1 MSAPKK
7 PAPFDL
13 KKSPRANE
21 SDLKRMR
28 EISQQ
33 MQALQEE
40 GQIEMMRLATKY
52 GLGPADRILMASG
65 LIVRQE
71 PDAKVPA

>member
-1 MSAPKK
+1 MSTAKK

-13 KKSPRANE
+13 KNATRANE
-21 SDLKRMR
+21 SDLKRLR

-40 GQIEMMRLATKY
+40 GQVEQARLAKKY
-52 GLGPADRILMASG
+52 GLKPGDQILMASG
-65 LIVRQE
+65 LIVRTE
-71 PDAKVPA
+71 PDAVVPA